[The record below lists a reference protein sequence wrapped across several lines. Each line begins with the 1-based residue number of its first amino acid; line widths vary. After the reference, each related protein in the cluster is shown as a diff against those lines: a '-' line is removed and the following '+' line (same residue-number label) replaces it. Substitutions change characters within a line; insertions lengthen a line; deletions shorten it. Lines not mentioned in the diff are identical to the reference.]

1 MSRACQPEGE
11 STLWR
16 YFHAVAPDFRIVT
29 TVRGLRR

>member
-1 MSRACQPEGE
+1 MSRACQSEGE

-16 YFHAVAPDFRIVT
+16 YFHAVARDFCIVI